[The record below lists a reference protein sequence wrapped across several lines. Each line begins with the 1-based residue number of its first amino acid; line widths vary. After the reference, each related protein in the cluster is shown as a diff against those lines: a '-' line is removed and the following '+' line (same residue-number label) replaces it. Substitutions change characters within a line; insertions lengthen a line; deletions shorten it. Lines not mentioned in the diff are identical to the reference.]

1 MKSQLQQRKK
11 TSAKLKL
18 SKAPSS
24 VSALLNLS
32 EDEKKQVAAWLD
44 LERNAPIL
52 QKTDKAIAA
61 KLNVKTA
68 DLTLGSGTG
77 LNVPSGGGRL
87 KSAAQVLLSD
97 GDMTDAEIDAI
108 LGIDEGLSDD
118 GIVFEDPTFIAAGRF
133 YYLHD
138 VILQNIILDDP
149 TIIQLD
155 DDDLLFEGKYYH

>member
-18 SKAPSS
+18 SKAPST

-97 GDMTDAEIDAI
+97 GDMTDAEIEHLEGARSRKVKHNDVGELPPREERATWLNAMGAK
-108 LGIDEGLSDD
+108 LGSLC
-118 GIVFEDPTFIAAGRF
+118 
-133 YYLHD
+133 
-138 VILQNIILDDP
+138 Q
-149 TIIQLD
+149 
-155 DDDLLFEGKYYH
+155 

>member
-18 SKAPSS
+18 AKSPSS

-32 EDEKKQVAAWLD
+32 DDEKKQVAAWLD
-44 LERNAPIL
+44 LERNAAIL

-77 LNVPSGGGRL
+77 LSLPGGGGRV
-87 KSAAQVLLSD
+87 KSAAQVLLSEED
-97 GDMTDAEIDAI
+97 ISDAEIDAI
-108 LGIDEGLSDD
+108 LGIDEGLSDG
-118 GIVFEDPTFIAAGRF
+118 GIVFEDPAFIAAGRF
-133 YYLHD
+133 NYSHD
-138 VILQNIILDDP
+138 VI
-149 TIIQLD
+149 
-155 DDDLLFEGKYYH
+155 